1 LLSAFIRALSDLL
14 INRNGVAIVA
24 THSPVILQEVPAS
37 CVWKII
43 RHGMA
48 AAAERP
54 EIETFSEN
62 VGVLTREVFGLEV
75 TRSGF
80 HRMLAEAIGDLQSVD
95 EVAAKFDN
103 EVGSEGRALISNLI
117 AERNARGGR

>member
-1 LLSAFIRALSDLL
+1 MAASADAAAGF
-14 INRNGVAIVA
+14 
-24 THSPVILQEVPAS
+24 ILQEVPAS

-48 AAAERP
+48 ATAERP

-80 HRMLAEAIGDLQSVD
+80 HRMLAEAIGDLDSVD
-95 EVAAKFDN
+95 EVAEKFDN
-103 EVGSEGRALISNLI
+103 ELGSAGRALISNLI
-117 AERNARGGR
+117 AARNARGGY